1 MTDET
6 ARAVATAAK
15 ALSDAGLICEERRP
29 PHVERGNE
37 MWLKLF
43 SRASVV
49 QLRKVYTGREREGGS
64 FVSWRLATADDNPPP
79 ALDVYIADWMERD
92 RLREELVE
100 WMQTTPIIVAPVGA
114 TPAYAHDTLKV
125 NVNGVTMGTFQSV
138 QLRANIQ
145 RFRPAC
151 RHGAGGTNEMTGCR
165 SEFRLW
171 DGLLRRRWYWRLRKS
186 WRGHFSAILICA
198 ICIICVICGW
208 ESIMEPVLQF
218 WLFSSSDFIAIVLLV
233 IAAKTIRIVPQATVM
248 LVERLGKFDKV
259 ASSGLNILVP
269 FLDKPRAVYWTNTR
283 PGVTSIDLREQ
294 YIDLPPQPV
303 ITRDNVTIHVD
314 SVVYWQITDPVKAVY
329 EMNDL
334 VGGIVQLTITGM
346 RAVMG
351 DMDLDHTLSQRDQIN
366 SKLRLI
372 LDEATD
378 KWGVKVTRVD
388 VKNINP
394 PEDVRITMEKQ
405 MTAERN
411 RRALVLQ
418 AEGDRQA
425 AITRAEGEKQAAV
438 TRAEGEKQSAILAAE
453 GAAQAR
459 LRNAEAE
466 SEAINRIA
474 QAIPGGDP
482 GQYLITTRYID
493 SLRDMTRTSNSKVI
507 FMPVETS
514 AMLSSVGAIKEV
526 LSQTGERD
534 DKEQLPPPRPRELPR

>member
-1 MTDET
+1 MDPVT
-6 ARAVATAAK
+6 
-15 ALSDAGLICEERRP
+15 
-29 PHVERGNE
+29 
-37 MWLKLF
+37 
-43 SRASVV
+43 SV
-49 QLRKVYTGREREGGS
+49 LGFMFFG
-64 FVSWRLATADDNPPP
+64 FL
-79 ALDVYIADWMERD
+79 
-92 RLREELVE
+92 
-100 WMQTTPIIVAPVGA
+100 
-114 TPAYAHDTLKV
+114 
-125 NVNGVTMGTFQSV
+125 
-138 QLRANIQ
+138 
-145 RFRPAC
+145 
-151 RHGAGGTNEMTGCR
+151 
-165 SEFRLW
+165 
-171 DGLLRRRWYWRLRKS
+171 
-186 WRGHFSAILICA
+186 
-198 ICIICVICGW
+198 
-208 ESIMEPVLQF
+208 
-218 WLFSSSDFIAIVLLV
+218 AIVLLV
-233 IAAKTIRIVPQATVM
+233 IAVKTIRIVPQATVM

-259 ASSGLNILVP
+259 ATSGLNILVP
-269 FLDKPRAVYWTNTR
+269 FLDRPRAVYWTNTR
-283 PGVTSIDLREQ
+283 PGLVSIDLREQ

-314 SVVYWQITDPVKAVY
+314 SVVYWQITDPIKAVY

-366 SKLRLI
+366 TKLRVI

-466 SEAINRIA
+466 SEALNRIA
-474 QAIPGGDP
+474 GAIPGGDP
-482 GQYLITTRYID
+482 GHYLITMRYIE
-493 SLRDMTRTSNSKVI
+493 SLRDMARTNNSKVI

-514 AMLSSVGAIKEV
+514 SMLSSVGAIKEV
-526 LSQTGERD
+526 LSQTGQKD
-534 DKEQLPPPRPRELPR
+534 DEQPPAPPRPRELPR

>member
-1 MTDET
+1 
-6 ARAVATAAK
+6 
-15 ALSDAGLICEERRP
+15 
-29 PHVERGNE
+29 
-37 MWLKLF
+37 
-43 SRASVV
+43 
-49 QLRKVYTGREREGGS
+49 
-64 FVSWRLATADDNPPP
+64 
-79 ALDVYIADWMERD
+79 
-92 RLREELVE
+92 
-100 WMQTTPIIVAPVGA
+100 
-114 TPAYAHDTLKV
+114 
-125 NVNGVTMGTFQSV
+125 
-138 QLRANIQ
+138 
-145 RFRPAC
+145 
-151 RHGAGGTNEMTGCR
+151 
-165 SEFRLW
+165 
-171 DGLLRRRWYWRLRKS
+171 
-186 WRGHFSAILICA
+186 
-198 ICIICVICGW
+198 
-208 ESIMEPVLQF
+208 MEPVATLLALMF
-218 WLFSSSDFIAIVLLV
+218 FGFLAIVLLV

-259 ASSGLNILVP
+259 ASSGLNILIP
-269 FLDKPRAVYWTNTR
+269 FFDKPRAVYWTNTR
-283 PGVTSIDLREQ
+283 PGLVSIDLREQ

-366 SKLRLI
+366 SKLRII

-466 SEAINRIA
+466 SEALA
-474 QAIPGGDP
+474 QVAGAMQEHGNPA
-482 GQYLITTRYID
+482 QYLITTRYIE
-493 SLRDMTRTSNSKVI
+493 SLRDMTRTNNSKVI
-507 FMPVETS
+507 FMPVETAS
-514 AMLSSVGAIKEV
+514 MLSSVGAIKEV
-526 LSQTGERD
+526 FAQSGQDSGE
-534 DKEQLPPPRPRELPR
+534 QQNSPPPPKPRELPR

>member
-1 MTDET
+1 MDPVTSVL
-6 ARAVATAAK
+6 AF
-15 ALSDAGLICEERRP
+15 
-29 PHVERGNE
+29 
-37 MWLKLF
+37 LF
-43 SRASVV
+43 F
-49 QLRKVYTGREREGGS
+49 G
-64 FVSWRLATADDNPPP
+64 
-79 ALDVYIADWMERD
+79 
-92 RLREELVE
+92 
-100 WMQTTPIIVAPVGA
+100 
-114 TPAYAHDTLKV
+114 
-125 NVNGVTMGTFQSV
+125 
-138 QLRANIQ
+138 
-145 RFRPAC
+145 
-151 RHGAGGTNEMTGCR
+151 
-165 SEFRLW
+165 
-171 DGLLRRRWYWRLRKS
+171 
-186 WRGHFSAILICA
+186 
-198 ICIICVICGW
+198 
-208 ESIMEPVLQF
+208 
-218 WLFSSSDFIAIVLLV
+218 FIAVVLLV
-233 IAAKTIRIVPQATVM
+233 IGVKSIRIVPQATVM
-248 LVERLGKFDKV
+248 LVERLGRFDKV
-259 ASSGLNILVP
+259 ANSGLNLLIP
-269 FLDKPRAVYWTNTR
+269 FLDRPRAVYWTNTR
-283 PGVTSIDLREQ
+283 GGITSIDLREQ

-366 SKLRLI
+366 AKLRII

-438 TRAEGEKQSAILAAE
+438 TRAEGEKLSAILQAE

-466 SEAINRIA
+466 SEAITRIA
-474 QAIPGGDP
+474 KSIPSGDP

-493 SLRDMTRTSNSKVI
+493 SLRDMTRTNNSKVI
-507 FMPVETS
+507 FMPIETS
-514 AMLSSVGAIKEV
+514 AMLSSLGAIKEV
-526 LSQTGERD
+526 LSQTGE
-534 DKEQLPPPRPRELPR
+534 KSGEEPPKPPKPRELGR

>member
-1 MTDET
+1 MDP
-6 ARAVATAAK
+6 AAT
-15 ALSDAGLICEERRP
+15 L
-29 PHVERGNE
+29 
-37 MWLKLF
+37 
-43 SRASVV
+43 
-49 QLRKVYTGREREGGS
+49 
-64 FVSWRLATADDNPPP
+64 LAF
-79 ALDVYIADWMERD
+79 MFF
-92 RLREELVE
+92 
-100 WMQTTPIIVAPVGA
+100 G
-114 TPAYAHDTLKV
+114 
-125 NVNGVTMGTFQSV
+125 
-138 QLRANIQ
+138 
-145 RFRPAC
+145 
-151 RHGAGGTNEMTGCR
+151 
-165 SEFRLW
+165 
-171 DGLLRRRWYWRLRKS
+171 
-186 WRGHFSAILICA
+186 
-198 ICIICVICGW
+198 
-208 ESIMEPVLQF
+208 
-218 WLFSSSDFIAIVLLV
+218 FIAIVLLV
-233 IAAKTIRIVPQATVM
+233 IAVKTIRIVPQATVM
-248 LVERLGKFDKV
+248 LIERLGSFHHL
-259 ASSGLNILVP
+259 AQNGLNILWP
-269 FLDKPRAVYWTNTR
+269 FIDKPRAVYWTNAR
-283 PGVTSIDLREQ
+283 PGITSIDLREQ

-314 SVVYWQITDPVKAVY
+314 SVVYWQITDATKAVY
-329 EMNDL
+329 EINDL

-351 DMDLDHTLSQRDQIN
+351 EMDLDHTLSQRDQIN
-366 SKLRLI
+366 AKLRLI

-459 LRNAEAE
+459 LKNAEAE
-466 SEAINRIA
+466 SEALGRIA
-474 QAIPGGDP
+474 QAIPSGDP
-482 GQYLITTRYID
+482 EQYLITVRYIE
-493 SLRDMTRTSNSKVI
+493 SLRDMTRGNNSKVI

-534 DKEQLPPPRPRELPR
+534 DKDQPPPPPRPRELPR